1 MLVLLIP
8 IPCPTH
14 THIANLK
21 TLRNSM
27 SQRQRRARIYFADHA
42 AFYIIFK
49 KKPKNLTAVSPE
61 PRFELEDFLER
72 VGKAFKF
79 MRF

>member
-27 SQRQRRARIYFADHA
+27 SQRQKGPESILLIMQHFIYF
-42 AFYIIFK
+42 FLK
-49 KKPKNLTAVSPE
+49 SQKNLTAVSPE